1 MPERAGSM
9 LDERMDLTMCSGRG
23 VVSFGEGV
31 RESSEEVSIMDR
43 SRGWA
48 LRCSMP
54 PE

>member
-9 LDERMDLTMCSGRG
+9 LDERVDLCSGRG

-31 RESSEEVSIMDR
+31 RESSEDVSIIDM

-48 LRCSMP
+48 LRWSMP